1 MARKSLDEIMG
12 SEPKVDRK
20 RLAET
25 TEADIRRYMI
35 EDGEDPEAEMSADAE
50 FVVPPQ
56 AVRRKLGMT
65 QEEFARALR
74 IPVGTLRNWEQK
86 RVGLDPAVR
95 TLLAIVYR
103 RPEVLEA
110 LAA

>member
-1 MARKSLDEIMG
+1 MARKTLDEIMAT
-12 SEPKVDRK
+12 EPQVDRK
-20 RLAET
+20 RLDAT
-25 TEADIRRYMI
+25 TEAEIRRYRI
-35 EDGEDPEAEMSADAE
+35 EDGEDLEAPGGDAE

-56 AVRRKLGMT
+56 VVRDKLGMT

-74 IPVGTLRNWEQK
+74 IPIGTLRNWEQK

-103 RPEVLEA
+103 RPDVLKA
-110 LAA
+110 LVA